1 MTHQFFM
8 KCKPRC
14 LIITD
19 DKKNVIL
26 YTVLTTLSS
35 QKANPC
41 LSKTS
46 SKIYN
51 KKKKKSYLFHDPS
64 ILYEL

>member
-1 MTHQFFM
+1 MTHQFCM
-8 KCKPRC
+8 KCKPCC

-19 DKKNVIL
+19 DKKNFIL
-26 YTVLTTLSS
+26 YAVLTTLSS
-35 QKANPC
+35 QKVNPC

-46 SKIYN
+46 SKI
-51 KKKKKSYLFHDPS
+51 KKKSYLFHDPS

>member
-1 MTHQFFM
+1 MTHQFCM
-8 KCKPRC
+8 KCKPCC

-19 DKKNVIL
+19 DKKNFIL
-26 YTVLTTLSS
+26 YAVLTTLSS
-35 QKANPC
+35 QKVNRC

-46 SKIYN
+46 SKI